1 MRRSAEM
8 PITLVL
14 ADDHPLVLD
23 GIEAVLESQPDMKV
37 LARCADGEEALA
49 AVRAHRP
56 DVLVLDLRMP
66 RMDGLTV
73 LRQLNEREGHTKVVV
88 LTAALSS
95 EDVIEAVRL
104 GVRGVVLKEMA
115 PKMLV
120 SCIRKV
126 YEGGRWLEHA
136 SAGRALDQLIRR
148 DAGERELARILTTRE
163 LDVVRCVAQGLRN
176 KEIATRL
183 GVNEGTVKIHLH
195 NVYLKLGVDGRL
207 ALSVLL
213 RDKGLA

>member
-1 MRRSAEM
+1 M

-88 LTAALSS
+88 LTAAVSS

-104 GVRGVVLKEMA
+104 GVRGVVLKDMA

-136 SAGRALDQLIRR
+136 STGRALDQLIRR

>member
-1 MRRSAEM
+1 M

-88 LTAALSS
+88 LTAAVSS